1 MTRHRKI
8 AALAIAIGAA
18 LVPAA
23 PALAQYVG
31 PTPPQVL
38 PSDTATARPSVEVRG
53 TKQTRGVNVAGV
65 AVTGADVLGLA
76 VIGGAAVGG
85 GTLIRRASR
94 RRNS

>member
-1 MTRHRKI
+1 MTIRSRI
-8 AALAIAIGAA
+8 AAIALAFGAA

-23 PALAQYVG
+23 PALAQYIG

-38 PSDTATARPSVEVRG
+38 PSDTATARPSVEVKG
-53 TKQTRGVNVAGV
+53 EKQTRGVNVAGV
-65 AVTGADVLGLA
+65 AVTGSDVLGLV